1 MIVIITKLAKQ
12 VMFLVCYLLN
22 LLIYDILSFLFN
34 SLDILIPIILMI
46 TLLFGNAVIVWVLL
60 KLKRKHKMK
69 KTTAQTGLLNS
80 GKSTDV

>member
-1 MIVIITKLAKQ
+1 
-12 VMFLVCYLLN
+12 
-22 LLIYDILSFLFN
+22 
-34 SLDILIPIILMI
+34 MI